1 MYLLYSG
8 IDYVRATLSLSF
20 IIINPTS
27 QSMFSIVHMYVSF
40 ILVVEGI
47 DYELLSATLNKIYNL
62 ILFML
67 WCSDLNQAFK

>member
-40 ILVVEGI
+40 ILIVEGI

-62 ILFML
+62 ILIML